1 MESEVYKYILQEEAT
16 YQTVPITV
24 VEGYEWSMYEH
35 CRRTLMY
42 MNSVFESG
50 NFGDK
55 PFRNIILDKVNLQF
69 RAEDIDVADIQLFVD
84 NAEEYY
90 KSFIVRKYHDKWAR
104 DNKVG
109 EFLNDMK
116 ETWIVYG
123 GVITKKEKDAV
134 PRVVPFNTVAFVD
147 QTDIVSGAICE
158 KHFYTP
164 DQLSE
169 YDGKWDNIDLVIAL
183 ATQRND
189 DKEVGKNNIQ
199 QETPTQYIEVYELH
213 GVFPESWLV
222 DGGNPLKYTRQ
233 AWVVTY
239 YKDNSGKKNGVV
251 LYKGKESK
259 SPYKVSVRDK
269 IVGRGLGR
277 GAVEELFEPQ
287 IWVNYNEI
295 LQKEMLD
302 YASKVLLQTADPA
315 YTTSNKTKN
324 PKNGSIFVTEEGKP
338 ISQIQITPVNVQ
350 FFESKLKNWE
360 DVATRVSAS
369 FETISGE
376 QTKSGTPF
384 RLGLLQN
391 QEAHSLHLYRKEK
404 LGMFVQEIYRDWVIP
419 HFAQSLSSGTKFL
432 SELTLD
438 EMNAIYDQVMTAEV
452 NEYIKEKL
460 FNLDVPD
467 QQKIQQIQEI
477 TRKNFYAGGNKKFIE
492 IFKDEMKELPLDI
505 EIVIT
510 GENKNNAFVAEKL
523 SAIFSNIVQNPA
535 ILSNPLMAK
544 LFNEILEASGVSPTS
559 FMSLYQP
566 EKAGQVPMAEQSVA
580 PVASPPQ
587 VLPNQQ
593 IAQ

>member
-1 MESEVYKYILQEEAT
+1 MENEVHKYILAEEGT

-24 VEGYEWSMYEH
+24 VEGYEWSMYNH

-42 MNSVFESG
+42 MNSVYESG
-50 NFGDK
+50 NLGDK

-104 DNKVG
+104 ENNVG
-109 EFLNDMK
+109 EFLNDLK
-116 ETWIVYG
+116 ETWVSYG
-123 GVITKKEKDAV
+123 GVIVKKEKGSV

-147 QTDIVSGAICE
+147 QTDISAGAICE
-158 KHFYTP
+158 KHFFTP

-169 YDGKWDNIDLVIAL
+169 YAGKWDNVDLVIAL
-183 ATQRND
+183 ATQRDD

-213 GVFPESWLV
+213 GVFPESWLT
-222 DGGNPLKYTRQ
+222 DGGNPLKYSRQ
-233 AWVVTY
+233 AWVITY
-239 YKDNSGKKNGVV
+239 YKDKDGKKNGVT
-251 LYKGKESK
+251 LYKGKEAK

-269 IVGRGLGR
+269 IVGRALGR

-287 IWVNYNEI
+287 VWVNYNEI

-302 YASKVLLQTADPA
+302 YASKIFFQTTDPSFA
-315 YTTSNKTKN
+315 SGNKTKN
-324 PKNGSIFVTEEGKP
+324 LKNGSMLVTEENKP
-338 ISQIQITPVNVQ
+338 VSQVQVTPINVQ
-350 FFESKLKNWE
+350 FFENKLKNWE
-360 DVATRVSAS
+360 EVAGRIAVSFDS
-369 FETISGE
+369 ITGE
-376 QTKSGTPF
+376 ESKSGTPF

-404 LGMFVQEIYRDWVIP
+404 IGMFVQEIYRDWVIP
-419 HFAQSLSSGTKFL
+419 QFASDLSSGTKFL

-438 EMNAIYDQVMTAEV
+438 EMNSIYDQVMTAEV
-452 NEYIKEKL
+452 NEYIKEKM

-467 QQKIQQIQEI
+467 PQKVKDIQEI

-523 SAIFSNIVQNPA
+523 SAIFTNIVQNPA

-566 EKAGQVPMAEQSVA
+566 EQAGQVPMAEQAVQPLQP

-587 VLPNQQ
+587 VLTNQ
-593 IAQ
+593 

>member
-1 MESEVYKYILQEEAT
+1 MESDVYSFILSEEAT

-24 VEGYEWSMYEH
+24 VEGYEWSMYNH
-35 CRRTLMY
+35 NRRTLMY
-42 MNSVFESG
+42 LNSVFESG

-55 PFRNIILDKVNLQF
+55 PFRNIILDKVNLQH
-69 RAEDIDVADIQLFVD
+69 RAEDVDIADIQLFVD

-104 DNKVG
+104 DNNIG
-109 EFLNDMK
+109 EFLNDMV
-116 ETWIVYG
+116 ETWIDYG
-123 GVITKKEKDAV
+123 GVIVKKEKGGV
-134 PRVVPFNTVAFVD
+134 PRVVPFNTIAFVD
-147 QTDIVSGAICE
+147 QTDIMSGAICE
-158 KHFYTP
+158 KHYFTP
-164 DQLSE
+164 DTLSE
-169 YDGKWDNIDLVIAL
+169 YAGKWDNVDLVIAL

-189 DKEVGKNNIQ
+189 EKKVGKANIQ
-199 QETPTQYIEVYELH
+199 QQTHTQYIEVYELH

-222 DGGNPLKYTRQ
+222 DGGNPLKYSRQ

-239 YKDNSGKKNGVV
+239 YKDKDGKKNGVT

-269 IVGRGLGR
+269 ITGRALGR

-302 YASKVLLQTADPA
+302 YASKMLFQTSDPSYA
-315 YTTSNKTKN
+315 TSNKLKN
-324 PKNGSIFVTEEGKP
+324 PKNGSVFVTEDGKP
-338 ISQIQITPVNVQ
+338 ISQINTTPVNVQ

-404 LGMFVQEIYRDWVIP
+404 IGMFIQEIYRDWVIP
-419 HFAQSLSSGTKFL
+419 SFAQELSSGTKFL
-432 SELTLD
+432 AELTLD
-438 EMNAIYDQVMTAEV
+438 EMNSIYDQVMTAEV
-452 NEYIKEKL
+452 NEYIKEKM
-460 FNLDVPD
+460 FNLDIPD
-467 QQKIQQIQEI
+467 QQKIKDIQEV
-477 TRKNFYAGGNKKFIE
+477 TRQNFFAGGNKKFIE
-492 IFKDEMKELPLDI
+492 IFKDEMKDLPLDI
-505 EIVIT
+505 EIVVT
-510 GENKNNAFVAEKL
+510 GENKNNAYVAEKL
-523 SAIFSNIVQNPA
+523 SAIFTTVSQNPA
-535 ILSNPLMAK
+535 ILTNPLMAK

-559 FMSLYQP
+559 FMSLYNPQ
-566 EKAGQVPMAEQSVA
+566 KAGELPVPTQEQTPPIAS

-587 VLPNQQ
+587 VTQ
-593 IAQ
+593 